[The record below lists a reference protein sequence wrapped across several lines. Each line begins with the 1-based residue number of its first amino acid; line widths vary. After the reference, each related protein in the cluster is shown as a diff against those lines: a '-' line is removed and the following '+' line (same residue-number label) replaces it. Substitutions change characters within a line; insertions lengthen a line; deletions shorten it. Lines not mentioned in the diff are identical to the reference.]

1 MASDFQDLIEDG
13 KNPLDLEP
21 EAENPEPVGG
31 DEAPRESESLHL
43 PESVG
48 SDLRFEV
55 KDQPGDNSW
64 LRVTHNAAD
73 KIWIITLNRAH
84 PFMDSFVHLPGADL
98 NPVLRVA
105 ASLGIAEIRAIN
117 AGVEK
122 PSFTRI
128 AVNDLLR
135 GEFARRKYDKVEEG

>member
-1 MASDFQDLIEDG
+1 M
-13 KNPLDLEP
+13 
-21 EAENPEPVGG
+21 GG

-43 PESVG
+43 PDSVG

-64 LRVTHNAAD
+64 LRVSHNSEES
-73 KIWIITLNRAH
+73 IWTITLNRAH

-122 PSFTRI
+122 PSFTRS

-135 GEFARRKYDKVEEG
+135 GEFARRKYEKVEEE